1 MHLLTSVQSRGY
13 QIHTQMTFVAMF
25 KLTAALPDYCECND
39 RDEIQATL
47 LKRKH

>member
-1 MHLLTSVQSRGY
+1 MHSMTSVQSRGY

-25 KLTAALPDYCECND
+25 KLKAALPDHCERND

-47 LKRKH
+47 GKRKH